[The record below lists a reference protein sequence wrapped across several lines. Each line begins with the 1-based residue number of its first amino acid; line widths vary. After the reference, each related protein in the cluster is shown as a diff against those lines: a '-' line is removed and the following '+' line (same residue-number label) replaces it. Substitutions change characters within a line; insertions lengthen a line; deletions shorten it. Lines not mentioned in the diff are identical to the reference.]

1 MQDIAY
7 NLILCFVMNFNFI
20 ELAINVY
27 LKKPKPYLAHVQ
39 KLLHFIKLCKLIT
52 AMQNGG
58 LSSIL
63 NNYNFLSGGGITNP
77 NAVAALAGASGSS
90 LLKSNNLYPSLNKS
104 QISSL
109 WNNGPAAG
117 LMGSIPRG
125 PYGNFSGN
133 QVKVLAIF

>member
-1 MQDIAY
+1 
-7 NLILCFVMNFNFI
+7 
-20 ELAINVY
+20 
-27 LKKPKPYLAHVQ
+27 
-39 KLLHFIKLCKLIT
+39 
-52 AMQNGG
+52 MQNGG

-109 WNNGPAAG
+109 WGNGPSAG

-133 QVKVLAIF
+133 QVQWKLDLRNIVAKQNFLVVWFKKDFLRHNVQFKKEKFSKM

>member
-1 MQDIAY
+1 M
-7 NLILCFVMNFNFI
+7 
-20 ELAINVY
+20 
-27 LKKPKPYLAHVQ
+27 
-39 KLLHFIKLCKLIT
+39 KLYKLIT

-133 QVKVLAIF
+133 QVKSYFLTVKRDLRS